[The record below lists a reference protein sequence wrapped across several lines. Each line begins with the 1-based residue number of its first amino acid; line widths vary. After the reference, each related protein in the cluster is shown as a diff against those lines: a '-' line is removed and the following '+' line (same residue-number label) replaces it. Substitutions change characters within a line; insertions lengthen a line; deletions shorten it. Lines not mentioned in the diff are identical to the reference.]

1 MTLQHLIFY
10 SFKSFIWYGNK
21 AINIYSV
28 EKKYISSNQIMVR
41 RSSVPERVTYTILEV
56 NEIVFIDLHQVPAV
70 EVKISFLE
78 NVAKSFPL
86 RLFFILGVADKR
98 SDVCDLGHQQSCLTF
113 KKKPHK
119 RHSFTVIY
127 YLVRPAC
134 IITEVLISKE

>member
-1 MTLQHLIFY
+1 
-10 SFKSFIWYGNK
+10 
-21 AINIYSV
+21 
-28 EKKYISSNQIMVR
+28 MVR

-86 RLFFILGVADKR
+86 RLFFILGVANKR